1 MNFSPKIRISALF
14 AALFALLP
22 LFPTQKPQCARA
34 AALSY
39 ALIVDDAVLYSD
51 EGKTAVTTL
60 PATYFAV
67 VLGEAENG
75 YVSVSYLDLA
85 GKVEKDK
92 LTVVDYEPRYKYA
105 DGSLK
110 LNNDGHNVRVRS
122 TPDHKNG
129 EVVGDLSDGET
140 LLYYGTVAG
149 TAQVAAI
156 GSEWFFVRFTDGGET
171 KHGYVYSLYVTA
183 NPIPENVIEPLP
195 APNPEPEPSIEPEN
209 NDGQQTDGFSLS
221 KNGEAITIV
230 ALCLPVIVVTYLL
243 FRKPKKSENE
253 RDGG

>member
-1 MNFSPKIRISALF
+1 MNFSPKIKISAF
-14 AALFALLP
+14 FVALLALLP
-22 LFPTQKPQCARA
+22 FFPEQKTQCARA

-39 ALIVDDAVLYSD
+39 ALIGNDAVLYSD

-67 VLGEAENG
+67 VLDEAENG

-85 GKVEKDK
+85 GKVEEDK

-122 TPDHKNG
+122 TPDHENG

-156 GSEWFFVRFTDGGET
+156 GNEWFFVRFTDDGET
-171 KHGYVYSLYVTA
+171 KRGYVYSLYVTA

-195 APNPEPEPSIEPEN
+195 APDPEPEPSIEPEN
-209 NDGQQTDGFSLS
+209 DDGRQTDEFSLS

-243 FRKPKKSENE
+243 FRKPKKSDSE

>member
-1 MNFSPKIRISALF
+1 MSFSQKIKIFTLL
-14 AALFALLP
+14 AAFLALLFS
-22 LFPTQKPQCARA
+22 LFPKKPQCARA
-34 AALSY
+34 SALSY
-39 ALIVDDAVLYSD
+39 ALIGDDAVLYSD

-67 VLGEAENG
+67 VLNKAENG

-85 GKVEKDK
+85 GKVEENK

-122 TPDHKNG
+122 APDHENG

-140 LLYYGTVAG
+140 LSYYGTVAG
-149 TAQVAAI
+149 SAQVAAL
-156 GSEWFFVRFTDGGET
+156 GNEWFFVRFTDGGKT

-195 APNPEPEPSIEPEN
+195 AQDPEPEPSVEPEN
-209 NDGQQTDGFSLS
+209 NDGRQTDEFSLS
-221 KNGEAITIV
+221 KNGEAIAIV

-243 FRKPKKSENE
+243 FRKPKKSSDETE
-253 RDGG
+253 R